1 MGFIVSKLILPLWSP
16 AGYDVP
22 DPATGLTPRQKNI
35 VQSTWKIV
43 RADAKKNGIL
53 LFMRYFLS
61 YENSLILGKVIGCD

>member
-1 MGFIVSKLILPLWSP
+1 MGFIVSKFILPLWSP

-53 LFMRYFLS
+53 LFM
-61 YENSLILGKVIGCD
+61 